1 MSKVKKVSVGL
12 CGAGFAGKFHA
23 YGINR
28 VYGVDAQVSVLCEPN
43 RELAEKVAAKYGI
56 PRICSDFKEL
66 LADDDINVIDIC
78 TPTNMHCAMIEEAVG
93 AGKHVICE
101 KPLMGYF
108 GEPGDPPF
116 VGEVSRKKMYGVVA
130 ERLNRLR
137 ETVRKSGQLF
147 MYAENWIY
155 APAISR
161 AAEVLRASKD
171 KIMLMKA
178 DESHSGAHT
187 RLADEWKNSGGGAL
201 IRQGCHPLSAVL
213 FLKRTEMEA
222 RGETYSVCDVYG
234 DVGTALKKLSAAE
247 RGAIVAQPK
256 DVEDTGMMQ
265 LTFGDGTK
273 ATVFASDAIPGGIRN
288 TVEVNTTGGNMY
300 CNICQNNS
308 LVAYAANDDMLKDIY
323 VTGNLETK
331 RGYQYVAL
339 EEEWF
344 RGQIQE
350 FQDFMECVAFDR
362 EPVSNIDIACETAQ
376 LMYAAYLSAE
386 EGRKLSLRELEG
398 CR

>member
-1 MSKVKKVSVGL
+1 MSENKKVRVGL

-28 VYGVDAQVSVLCEPN
+28 AYGVDAQVSVLCEPN
-43 RELAEKVAAKYGI
+43 RELAEQVTAKYGI
-56 PRICSDFKEL
+56 PRICADYKEL
-66 LADDDINVIDIC
+66 LNDASLNVIDLC
-78 TPTNMHCAMIEEAVG
+78 TPTNMHHVMIEEALS

-101 KPLMGYF
+101 KPLTGYF
-108 GEPGDPPF
+108 GEPGDPQL
-116 VGEVSRKKMYGVVA
+116 VGEVDRKKMYEVVA
-130 ERLNRLR
+130 ARLGRLR
-137 ETVRKSGQLF
+137 EAVKKSGRLF

-155 APAISR
+155 APAVTKS
-161 AAEVLRASKD
+161 AEILRASKD

-213 FLKRTEMEA
+213 FLKRTEATA
-222 RGETYSVCDVYG
+222 RGEAYSVRDVYG
-234 DVGTALKKLSAAE
+234 DVGTALRNLPESE
-247 RGAIVAQPK
+247 RGAIVARPK

-308 LVAYAANDDMLKDIY
+308 LVSYAANDETLKDVY
-323 VTGNLETK
+323 VTGNVETK
-331 RGYQYVAL
+331 RGYQYVML

-362 EPVSNIDIACETAQ
+362 EPLSNIDIACETAQ
-376 LMYAAYLSAE
+376 LMYAAYLSAA
-386 EGRKLSLRELEG
+386 EGRKLPFHGL
-398 CR
+398 

>member
-1 MSKVKKVSVGL
+1 MSENKKVRVGL

-28 VYGVDAQVSVLCEPN
+28 AYGVDAQVSVLCEPN
-43 RELAEKVAAKYGI
+43 RELAEAVAAKYGI
-56 PRICSDFKEL
+56 QRICADFKEL
-66 LADDDINVIDIC
+66 LRDDTINVVDLC
-78 TPTNMHCAMIEEAVG
+78 TPTNMHHTMIEEALA

-101 KPLMGYF
+101 KPLTGYF
-108 GEPGDPPF
+108 GEPGDPQL
-116 VGEVSRKKMYGVVA
+116 VGEVGRRQMYDVVTA
-130 ERLNRLR
+130 RLERLR
-137 ETVRKSGQLF
+137 EAVKKSGLLF

-155 APAISR
+155 APAV
-161 AAEVLRASKD
+161 AKTAEILRASKD

-213 FLKRTEMEA
+213 FLKRTETAA
-222 RGETYSVCDVYG
+222 RGEAYSVHDVYG
-234 DVGTALKKLSAAE
+234 DVGTALKNLSGAE
-247 RGAIVAQPK
+247 RGVIVAQPR

-308 LVAYAANDDMLKDIY
+308 LVSYAANDETLKDIY
-323 VTGNLETK
+323 VTGNVETK
-331 RGYQYVAL
+331 RGYQYVML

-350 FQDFMECVAFDR
+350 FQDFMECVALGR
-362 EPVSNIDIACETAQ
+362 EPRANSDIACETAQ

-386 EGRKLSLRELEG
+386 EGRKLSFCGL
-398 CR
+398 

>member
-1 MSKVKKVSVGL
+1 MSENKKVRVGL

-28 VYGVDAQVSVLCEPN
+28 AYGVDAQVSVLCEPN
-43 RELAEKVAAKYGI
+43 RELAEAVAAKYGI
-56 PRICSDFKEL
+56 PRICADFKEL
-66 LADDDINVIDIC
+66 LRDDTINVVDLC
-78 TPTNMHCAMIEEAVG
+78 TPTNMHHTMIEEALA

-101 KPLMGYF
+101 KPLTGYF
-108 GEPGDPPF
+108 GEPGDPQL
-116 VGEVSRKKMYGVVA
+116 VGEVGRRQMYDVVTA
-130 ERLNRLR
+130 RLERLR
-137 ETVRKSGQLF
+137 EAVKKSGLLF

-155 APAISR
+155 APAV
-161 AAEVLRASKD
+161 AKTAEILRASKD

-187 RLADEWKNSGGGAL
+187 RLADEWKNSGGG
-201 IRQGCHPLSAVL
+201 QGCHPLSAVL
-213 FLKRTEMEA
+213 FLKRTETAA
-222 RGETYSVCDVYG
+222 RGEAYSVRDVYG
-234 DVGTALKKLSAAE
+234 DVGTALKNLSGAE
-247 RGAIVAQPK
+247 RGAIVAQPR

-308 LVAYAANDDMLKDIY
+308 LVSYAANDETLKDIY
-323 VTGNLETK
+323 VTGNVETK
-331 RGYQYVAL
+331 RGYQSVML

-350 FQDFMECVAFDR
+350 FQDFMECVALGR
-362 EPVSNIDIACETAQ
+362 EPLSNIDIACETAQ

-386 EGRKLSLRELEG
+386 EGRKLPFRWL
-398 CR
+398 